1 MMDFIVI
8 DTDVIS
14 YLFKGDTRGDLY
26 APYLED
32 GLGILSFMTIA
43 ELDHW
48 ADAHNWGGRRRAE
61 LEAFL
66 KPYTAIESNRE
77 LCRQWAAIKNQVER
91 SGYSIETADAWIA
104 ATALL
109 YQVPLVTHNRSH
121 FAPVLGLRMISEA
134 PL

>member
-32 GLGILSFMTIA
+32 SLGILSFMTIA

-48 ADAHNWGGRRRAE
+48 ANARNWGERRRAE
-61 LEAFL
+61 LEVFL
-66 KPYTAIESNRE
+66 EPYTVIESNRE
-77 LCRQWAAIKNQVER
+77 LCHQWAAIKDQTER
-91 SGYSIETADAWIA
+91 NGNYIETADAWIA

-121 FAPVLGLRMISEA
+121 FAPVVGLRMISEA
-134 PL
+134 PI